1 MCAASCPI
9 LEAVKKIPI
18 NAKIT
23 ASGSAPPASGE
34 PKGMEAAI
42 AAAGAIEQID
52 WNATSRSP
60 TALRSSCAKAQ
71 PLS

>member
-1 MCAASCPI
+1 M

-34 PKGMEAAI
+34 PNGIEAAI

-52 WNATSRSP
+52 WKTTRVV
-60 TALRSSCAKAQ
+60 Q
-71 PLS
+71 PHYVLVVPKLNLFVAFQSFL

>member
-1 MCAASCPI
+1 MD
-9 LEAVKKIPI
+9 
-18 NAKIT
+18 
-23 ASGSAPPASGE
+23 
-34 PKGMEAAI
+34 AAI
-42 AAAGAIEQID
+42 AAAGAIQQID